1 MPSANVL
8 SNEQESNCFKNV
20 TNQLFDII
28 LALSGLNTT
37 GITHILRIFVCS
49 FVSRLNVPVNIFSVM
64 SGRSLNQ
71 YCRELTCLAQGHNT
85 MTPVGI
91 EPRAS

>member
-37 GITHILRIFVCS
+37 GITHILRIFVCLCRGITS
-49 FVSRLNVPVNIFSVM
+49 QSTIFP
-64 SGRSLNQ
+64 L
-71 YCRELTCLAQGHNT
+71 CRDGALTSTVGSCAQGHNT
-85 MTPVGI
+85 MTPVVI
-91 EPRAS
+91 EPRTS